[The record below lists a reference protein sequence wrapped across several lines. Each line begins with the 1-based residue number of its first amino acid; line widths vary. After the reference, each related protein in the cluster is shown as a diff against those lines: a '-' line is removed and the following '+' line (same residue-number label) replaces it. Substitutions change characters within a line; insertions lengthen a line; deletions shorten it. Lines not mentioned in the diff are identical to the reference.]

1 DAADPQMIVTV
12 GDNAYQNGTQSDWDS
27 NALAYY
33 TNPMKRV
40 TFFPTLGNHDVNNV
54 GASNWANSVEIK
66 MFAVPRNGTEQARY
80 IVFDGHDHIYE
91 RTKYIDDY
99 LTNGSS
105 GQDGLG
111 TTYIMTGGGGAT
123 LDGRA
128 QIDGNGQPYRQPFL
142 GSKTICY
149 WLANDCT
156 NGPSGTNFCSFAT
169 FSYTSVRLSLDTT
182 LTVNAIDEFGN
193 TFDTFTI
200 TKTPVT
206 TT

>member
-1 DAADPQMIVTV
+1 
-12 GDNAYQNGTQSDWDS
+12 
-27 NALAYY
+27 
-33 TNPMKRV
+33 
-40 TFFPTLGNHDVNNV
+40 
-54 GASNWANSVEIK
+54 
-66 MFAVPRNGTEQARY
+66 
-80 IVFDGHDHIYE
+80 
-91 RTKYIDDY
+91 
-99 LTNGSS
+99 
-105 GQDGLG
+105 
-111 TTYIMTGGGGAT
+111 
-123 LDGRA
+123 
-128 QIDGNGQPYRQPFL
+128 YRQPFL

-206 TT
+206 TTSITTTTTTTTTTTEPPTTTTSTTTTTTAPPTTTTTTTTTAPPTTTSTTTTTLPPCPDADGDGVCDTSDNCPQDANADQADGDGDGLGDAC